1 MLLKVTKGTEVYIL
15 SLPKKS
21 KSIQS
26 EMAAKPFYAGSGV
39 LQIRIFNFIS
49 SFE

>member
-1 MLLKVTKGTEVYIL
+1 MLLKVTKGKEVYIL
-15 SLPKKS
+15 SLPRKS
-21 KSIQS
+21 KSMQS
-26 EMAAKPFYAGSGV
+26 EKAAKPFYAGSTV

>member
-1 MLLKVTKGTEVYIL
+1 MKVTKDKEVYIL
-15 SLPKKS
+15 SPSKKV